1 MSAAIGGIMAS
12 TASDATRKNRF
23 GEMSSE
29 DFMKILVQEL
39 TNQDPLA
46 PNDTK
51 QVLEQLS
58 SLRNIESQMDL
69 QKSLES
75 LVGQN
80 QVAQASGM
88 IGKVVEGLD
97 TSDKK
102 INGQVTSVRIV
113 DGRAVLELDTGK
125 SLPMDRVTKI
135 APKTEPAPTTAGG
148 TGGTGTGTGTNA
160 ARVAA

>member
-1 MSAAIGGIMAS
+1 MSAAITGITGNA
-12 TASDATRKNRF
+12 AADAVRQNRF
-23 GEMSSE
+23 SDMSSE
-29 DFMKILVQEL
+29 EFVKILVTEL

-75 LVGQN
+75 LVSQN
-80 QVAQASGM
+80 QVAQASGL

-97 TSDKK
+97 GSDKK
-102 INGQVTSVRIV
+102 VTGQVMSIRVV

-125 SLPMDRVTKI
+125 TLPMDRILKI
-135 APKTEPAPTTAGG
+135 APKT
-148 TGGTGTGTGTNA
+148 GTGTTPPPSA
-160 ARVAA
+160 PMMA